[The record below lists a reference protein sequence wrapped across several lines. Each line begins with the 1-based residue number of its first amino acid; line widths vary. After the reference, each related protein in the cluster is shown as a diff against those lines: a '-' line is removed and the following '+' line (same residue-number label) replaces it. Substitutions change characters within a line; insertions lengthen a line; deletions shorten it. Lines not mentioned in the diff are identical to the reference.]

1 MRISDWSSD
10 VCSSDLVLKIGVRI
24 PSETQ
29 EKAPFRGAFLCLKGR
44 QQKRG
49 PGFEQARCG
58 QCVWSSATQQ
68 IPSETQEKAPFRG
81 AFLCLKGRQQ
91 KRGPGFEQA
100 RCGQCVWGSAT
111 QQIPSETQ
119 EKAPFRGAFFVSE
132 GKTTE

>member
-49 PGFEQARCG
+49 PGTEQARRG
-58 QCVWSSATQQ
+58 QCVWGRATQQ
-68 IPSETQEKAPFRG
+68 LPSETQEKAPCLGAIFESEAKHTIAQVRVHTNSISTIRRG
-81 AFLCLKGRQQ
+81 L
-91 KRGPGFEQA
+91 
-100 RCGQCVWGSAT
+100 SAEAT
-111 QQIPSETQ
+111 PL
-119 EKAPFRGAFFVSE
+119 AL
-132 GKTTE
+132 